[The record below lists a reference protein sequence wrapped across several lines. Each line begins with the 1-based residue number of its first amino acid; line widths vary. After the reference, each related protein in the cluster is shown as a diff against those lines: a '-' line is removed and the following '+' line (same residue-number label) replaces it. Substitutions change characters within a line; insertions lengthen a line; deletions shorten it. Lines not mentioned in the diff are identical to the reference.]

1 VEQFQRALVT
11 FLVEEENS
19 HSGIAR
25 AGEPEAVFDVD
36 PTRGDQDGG
45 VRTVDHV
52 QDQDQDREVRTVE
65 HLQDQDQH
73 RIQDQNQDQ
82 DTEVR
87 TVDDVS
93 DQAQRSQRTVT
104 FS

>member
-1 VEQFQRALVT
+1 MQSHLQ
-11 FLVEEENS
+11 EENS

-25 AGEPEAVFDVD
+25 AGEPGPVVDVD
-36 PTRGDQDGG
+36 LTRGDQDGE

-52 QDQDQDREVRTVE
+52 QYQDHNQDQNQDQDQDREVRTV
-65 HLQDQDQH
+65 D
-73 RIQDQNQDQ
+73 QDQ

-87 TVDDVS
+87 MADDVP
-93 DQAQRSQRTVT
+93 DQRRSQRTVT